1 MYLYRDNNMMKDA
14 VPAKVIIFGKYNQ
27 FCTKSEKFLGEFLV
41 IAFDHNEIKM
51 CSAIHK
57 DKSGTC

>member
-1 MYLYRDNNMMKDA
+1 MMKDA
-14 VPAKVIIFGKYNQ
+14 VPAKVIIFGKCNQ
-27 FCTKSEKFLGEFLV
+27 FCKSEKFLGEFLD

-57 DKSGTC
+57 DKLGTC